1 MRGLRLH
8 CLTFVL
14 LGLARLVAA
23 QQPGPA
29 PNEVPRV
36 PVSGEEQGTAPKY
49 ETLTIPSAEAL
60 LAEPPVDWVVLI
72 NSDTHFVDPVQPR
85 PDTVAKMQAAHEASL
100 QWPKPPNEADARE
113 QQRRRTQ
120 LLKLPITLQAP
131 DIDPEYQVDIKYVQK
146 IVHYEDMILQRA
158 DEKIAA
164 GDTATTYRLLRVIE
178 ERDPNWPGAEDRRR
192 ALISLEADLALRN
205 GRPENALRWLE
216 ELAQRDREYRN
227 LKERAGTTADSLIAA
242 AVAENDFRRARHF
255 LARLSAI
262 YPSHPVAEQ
271 WTARLMEQ
279 TRALLD
285 DASRAT
291 GAGEWRAAAD
301 LVFRASRIWP
311 ATPGLT
317 ERHRTAAARWP
328 VLRVGVVDHPPGEQD
343 SERWERL
350 REVRLFEPVAFADG
364 RLRYRSRVVAD
375 WEPLDLGRRLDLR
388 LRASP
393 ASWESRQPLTA
404 LDVATTIR
412 SAANGSTAEDSV
424 SQQLSDGRV
433 SEVVSSIEVSAVDAV
448 SIRFHRAPFRPEV
461 MLGLP
466 VVDRSGTHICQS
478 WQASKAISGQPAFV
492 RTVPETPTDG
502 SRHAA
507 EVIETSYPETD
518 ALLQGLTRGDIDMAA
533 TPAWKD
539 LSRLDE
545 DSRYYR
551 VQLAVPAVHVVVFHP
566 ESVPLKNILLRKA
579 LQMSVARG
587 DVLRDVLLADANP
600 GYGRLISGPLPR
612 QHAAYHR
619 VLEMPAYDPLV
630 AAALALTAKKELGQ
644 SWRPLRLEVPHD
656 PRLSGVF
663 NQLQEI
669 WKRVGI
675 EVTLTETGAA
685 GEPPDIAYRVL
696 RTWEPLVDFARLLTF
711 DRSVSPAG
719 LSRLPE
725 ALRTPLRQL
734 ELDADWAGAVRTLQF
749 IQEAALADAR
759 YLPLWEVDEF
769 LVVRRNV
776 FNLRNPPLWTY
787 DGVEQWLIRPWYPTE
802 TP

>member
-1 MRGLRLH
+1 MKSFPLCSWILV
-8 CLTFVL
+8 F
-14 LGLARLVAA
+14 LGLAPIVAA
-23 QQPGPA
+23 QQPEPA
-29 PNEVPRV
+29 PNEVPSNSI
-36 PVSGEEQGTAPKY
+36 PKEEQGSAPKY
-49 ETLTIPSAEAL
+49 ETLSIPTAEVL

-72 NSDTHFVDPVQPR
+72 NSDTHFVEPVQPR

-120 LLKLPITLQAP
+120 LLKLPITLLAP

-146 IVHYEDMILQRA
+146 IVHYEDLILQRV
-158 DEKIAA
+158 DERIAA
-164 GDTATTYRLLRVIE
+164 ADTATAYRLLRVIE

-205 GRPENALRWLE
+205 GHPEDALRWLE
-216 ELAQRDREYRN
+216 VLAERDREYRN
-227 LKERAGTTADSLIAA
+227 LKERAGTVADSLIAA

-255 LARLSAI
+255 LARLSTI
-262 YPSHPVAEQ
+262 FQGHPIAEQ
-271 WTARLMEQ
+271 WTSRLLER

-291 GAGEWRAAAD
+291 ESGDWRAAAD

-317 ERHRTAAARWP
+317 ERLRAAGNRWP
-328 VLRVGVVDHPPGEQD
+328 VLRVGVVDHPAAGQD
-343 SERWERL
+343 SDRWARL

-364 RLRYRSRVVAD
+364 RLRYRSRVVAH

-393 ASWESRQPLTA
+393 ASWESREPLTA

-412 SAANGSTAEDSV
+412 SAANGSTAEDSI
-424 SQQLSDGRV
+424 SEQLRDGRI
-433 SEVVSSIEVSAVDAV
+433 SEVVSSVEVSAVDSV
-448 SIRFHRAPFRPEV
+448 SIRFRRAPFRPEV

-466 VVDRSGTHICQS
+466 VVDRTGTRISQS
-478 WQASKAISGQPAFV
+478 WQASTALSGQPAFV
-492 RTVPETPTDG
+492 RTVPESPADG
-502 SRHAA
+502 NRHVA
-507 EVIETSYPETD
+507 EVIEISYPETD
-518 ALLQGLTRGDIDMAA
+518 ELLQGLTRGDIDMAA

-539 LSRLDE
+539 LSRLEE

-566 ESVPLKNILLRKA
+566 ESVPLANTLLRKS
-579 LQMSVARG
+579 LQMSVPRG
-587 DVLRDVLLADANP
+587 EVLRDVLLADANP
-600 GYGRLISGPLPR
+600 AYGRLVSGPLPS

-619 VLEMPAYDPLV
+619 VLEMPTYDPLV
-630 AAALALTAKKELGQ
+630 AAALALTAKKELGEA
-644 SWRPLRLEVPHD
+644 WRPLRLEVPHD
-656 PRLSGVF
+656 PRLRGVF
-663 NQLQEI
+663 KQLQGN

-675 EVTLTETGAA
+675 DVTLTETGAE
-685 GEPPDIAYRVL
+685 GGPPDISYRVL

-711 DRSVSPAG
+711 DHSVSPAG

-776 FNLRNPPLWTY
+776 FNMRNPPLWTY
-787 DGVEQWLIRPWYPTE
+787 DSVEQWLIRPWYPTE

>member
-1 MRGLRLH
+1 MKALRPYCGML
-8 CLTFVL
+8 VL
-14 LGLARLVAA
+14 LGLARIVAA
-23 QQPGPA
+23 QQQEPA
-29 PNEVPRV
+29 PNEVPGV
-36 PVSGEEQGTAPKY
+36 PISNEEQGSAPKF
-49 ETLTIPSAEAL
+49 ESLSLPSAEVL

-72 NSDTHFVDPVQPR
+72 NSDTHFVEPVQPR

-120 LLKLPITLQAP
+120 LLKLPITLLAA

-146 IVHYEDMILQRA
+146 IVHYEDLILQRV
-158 DEKIAA
+158 DERIAA
-164 GDTATTYRLLRVIE
+164 ADTATTYRLLRVIE
-178 ERDPNWPGAEDRRR
+178 ERDSNWPGAEDRRR

-205 GRPENALRWLE
+205 GRLEDALRWLE
-216 ELAQRDREYRN
+216 VLAERDREYRN
-227 LKERAGTTADSLIAA
+227 LKERAGTVADSLIAA

-271 WTARLMEQ
+271 WTARLLDQ

-291 GAGEWRAAAD
+291 EASDWRAAAD
-301 LVFRASRIWP
+301 LAFRASRIWP
-311 ATPGLT
+311 ATPGLM
-317 ERHRTAAARWP
+317 ERHRAAANRWP
-328 VLRVGVVDHPPGEQD
+328 VLRVGVVDHPSAD
-343 SERWERL
+343 RDLERWARL

-388 LRASP
+388 LRATP
-393 ASWESRQPLTA
+393 APWESRDSLTA

-412 SAANGSTAEDSV
+412 SAANGSTSESSV
-424 SQQLSDGRV
+424 SGPWIDGRV
-433 SEVVSSIEVSAVDAV
+433 SEVVSSIEVSSVDSV
-448 SIRFHRAPFRPEV
+448 SIRFRRAPFRPEV

-466 VVDRSGTHICQS
+466 VIDHTGTRISQS
-478 WQASKAISGQPAFV
+478 WLASTAISGQPAFV
-492 RTVPETPTDG
+492 RTVPESPADG
-502 SRHAA
+502 SRHVA

-539 LSRLDE
+539 LPRLEE

-566 ESVPLKNILLRKA
+566 ESVPLGNILLRKS
-579 LQMSVARG
+579 LQMSVPRG
-587 DVLRDVLLADANP
+587 EVLRDALLADANP
-600 GYGRLISGPLPR
+600 AYGRLVNGPLPR

-619 VLEMPAYDPLV
+619 VLEMPTYDPLV
-630 AAALALTAKKELGQ
+630 AAALALTAKKELGEA
-644 SWRPLRLEVPHD
+644 WRPLRLEVPHD
-656 PRLSGVF
+656 PRLRGVF
-663 NQLQEI
+663 EQLQEN

-675 EVTLTETGAA
+675 EVTLSESGAA
-685 GEPPDIAYRVL
+685 GEPPDISYRVL
-696 RTWEPLVDFARLLTF
+696 RTWEPLIDFARLLTF
-711 DRSVSPAG
+711 DPSVSPAG